1 MNSGAALPIPRDIQ
15 HLLILP
21 PLFRINCSPMHYF
34 LITGAS
40 QGLGRALAKA
50 ILERPDTWVLGIS
63 RHATIEHPRYQHQPL
78 DLSDIEAV
86 EHNLTKIFLPR
97 PNAMSL
103 TLINNAG
110 TLGEIGYV
118 GELPNEH
125 FQFVFDL
132 NVVAPTMLMNTFLSA
147 YSKLSSIPRTILNIS
162 SGGAQ
167 RPIDGW
173 AAYCASKAALNS
185 LSETIQKEQ
194 NLRDSGVRVWAL
206 SPGVIDTAMQAHI
219 RTAAPAQFSEQ
230 EKFTGF
236 YNNGHLQDVATVASQ
251 IIAWLNEPS
260 ISSDKVSLHLN
271 DLNSST
277 NK

>member
-1 MNSGAALPIPRDIQ
+1 
-15 HLLILP
+15 
-21 PLFRINCSPMHYF
+21 MHYY

-40 QGLGRALAKA
+40 QGLGRALALA
-50 ILERPDTWVLGIS
+50 ILERPDTQVLGIS

-97 PNAMSL
+97 PDAQSL

-132 NVVAPTMLMNTFLSA
+132 NVTAPAMLMNTFLGT
-147 YSKLSSIPRTILNIS
+147 YGGQTGIPRTVLNMS
-162 SGGAQ
+162 SGAAQ
-167 RPIDGW
+167 RPVDGW

-185 LSETIQKEQ
+185 LSETMQKEQ
-194 NLRDSGVRVWAL
+194 DLRGTGVRIRAL
-206 SPGVIDTAMQAHI
+206 APGIVDTAMQAHI
-219 RTAAPAQFSEQ
+219 RTAGTAQFSER
-230 EKFTGF
+230 EKFAGF
-236 YNNGHLQDVATVASQ
+236 HAEKQLQTPEAVAVR
-251 IIAWLNEPS
+251 IIAWLAAPPTNEV
-260 ISSDKVSLHLN
+260 IARL
-271 DLNSST
+271 
-277 NK
+277 

>member
-1 MNSGAALPIPRDIQ
+1 
-15 HLLILP
+15 
-21 PLFRINCSPMHYF
+21 MHYY

-40 QGLGRALAKA
+40 QGLGRALAEA
-50 ILERPDTWVLGIS
+50 ILQRPDSHVLGIS

-86 EHNLTKIFLPR
+86 EHNLGKIFTAR
-97 PNAMSL
+97 PDAQSI

-132 NVVAPTMLMNTFLSA
+132 NVVAPAMLMNTFLST
-147 YSKLSSIPRTILNIS
+147 YGHLGGIPRTILNIT
-162 SGGAQ
+162 SGAAQ
-167 RPIDGW
+167 RPVDGW

-194 NLRDSGVRVWAL
+194 DLRGTGVRVWAL
-206 SPGVIDTAMQAHI
+206 APGVVDTDMQAHI
-219 RTAAPAQFSEQ
+219 RTAEATQFSEQ
-230 EKFTGF
+230 EKFAELHTDGK
-236 YNNGHLQDVATVASQ
+236 LQNPEAVAAR
-251 IIAWLNEPS
+251 ILGWLAEPKQPDTS
-260 ISSDKVSLHLN
+260 VIVRIS
-271 DLNSST
+271 
-277 NK
+277 